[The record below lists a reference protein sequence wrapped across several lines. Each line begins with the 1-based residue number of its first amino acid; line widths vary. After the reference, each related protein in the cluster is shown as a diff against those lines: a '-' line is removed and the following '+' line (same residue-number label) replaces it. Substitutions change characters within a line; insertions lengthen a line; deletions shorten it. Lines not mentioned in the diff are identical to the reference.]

1 MVVLVLCPVC
11 RAGSALF
18 ACVAVERCEDVLEYD
33 LFAAW
38 WPVHYCQL
46 EWSKLAPSV
55 V

>member
-18 ACVAVERCEDVLEYD
+18 ACVAVERCEDVPEYE

-38 WPVHYCQL
+38 CPV
-46 EWSKLAPSV
+46 SKPVSNRAASV
-55 V
+55 L

>member
-18 ACVAVERCEDVLEYD
+18 ACVAVERCEDVLEYE

-38 WPVHYCQL
+38 CKHARL
-46 EWSKLAPSV
+46 EQGS
-55 V
+55 